1 VTLEIIETKGIFY
14 MDGTLIGETMKI
26 KGDITSKETLQ
37 LNGEL
42 EGTVELNG
50 RLTIGPKGK
59 AAASIKANEVDIA
72 GAVTGNIDATERI
85 MLRNCSRLPA
95 SSCGASAGLT
105 ENGPPSTRKS
115 CRAPSL
121 AAGMRNAAAFTIA
134 RATMIAASRTKR
146 PASSICQALAH
157 S

>member
-1 VTLEIIETKGIFY
+1 VTLEIIETKGNVF

-85 MLRNCSRLPA
+85 MLRK
-95 SSCGASAGLT
+95 GANLVGDVRTAGIVIEDGAYFKGGVDIAKPSA
-105 ENGPPSTRKS
+105 
-115 CRAPSL
+115 
-121 AAGMRNAAAFTIA
+121 
-134 RATMIAASRTKR
+134 
-146 PASSICQALAH
+146 
-157 S
+157 